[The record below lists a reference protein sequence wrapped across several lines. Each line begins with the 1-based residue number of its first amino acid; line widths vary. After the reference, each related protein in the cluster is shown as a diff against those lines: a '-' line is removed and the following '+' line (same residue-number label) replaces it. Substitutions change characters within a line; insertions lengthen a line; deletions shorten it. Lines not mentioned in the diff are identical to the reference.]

1 MSKLSQ
7 IALMQANY
15 LDQEQKDSILREK
28 TIKKILII
36 ENQINLKRYTRLE
49 LEMFTNLE
57 LKDILLSLKEE
68 LLFYKNF
75 LANNIDLNYSEMSR

>member
-28 TIKKILII
+28 TIKKILNI